1 MYNTV
6 IAGDELISV
15 GYEIRRGVDI
25 QLYGQR
31 ERFLTVALMPFKLK
45 IAYEDVIIGDL
56 DGVHTN
62 FLPIRLP
69 SRITSCRIW
78 PAQIEK
84 AREAADDDGNV
95 ARIVARRCENHGH
108 GDHKRDPGF
117 VFGRWRLWDLETV
130 GAAVALAEAQII
142 AGADILDI
150 GGESTRPG
158 SDVIDAHTEKSRILP
173 VIEEIKG
180 RHPDVALSVDTYRAE
195 VAAAALD
202 RGADIINDVWA
213 ACADPDMAS
222 VMAER
227 GVPVVLMHNQS
238 RPNAVLSEGRI
249 GGEYIGAE
257 YSHVVDDVIAE
268 LAQLVD
274 ELLAAKVARGAN
286 RARPGYR
293 VGKTVDQNLALLR
306 HLNILKASLD
316 LPFLIGTSRK
326 SFIGRILDL
335 PVEDRLE
342 GGGHRRR
349 WYITRRRYRARAR
362 CP

>member
-1 MYNTV
+1 MTTAMWKELLHDGARTMVMGIINATPDSFS
-6 IAGDELISV
+6 GDGIYAES
-15 GYEIRRGVDI
+15 
-25 QLYGQR
+25 
-31 ERFLTVALMPFKLK
+31 
-45 IAYEDVIIGDL
+45 
-56 DGVHTN
+56 
-62 FLPIRLP
+62 
-69 SRITSCRIW
+69 
-78 PAQIEK
+78 
-84 AREAADDDGNV
+84 
-95 ARIVARRCENHGH
+95 
-108 GDHKRDPGF
+108 
-117 VFGRWRLWDLETV
+117 ETV
-130 GAAVALAEAQII
+130 SAALALAEAQIT

-213 ACADPDMAS
+213 ARADPDMAS

-227 GVPVVLMHNQS
+227 GVPVVLMHNRS
-238 RPNAVLSEGRI
+238 RPNAILSEGRI

-274 ELLAAKVARGAN
+274 ELLAAKVARGQIALD
-286 RARPGYR
+286 PGIGF
-293 VGKTVDQNLALLR
+293 GKTVDQNLALLR
-306 HLNILKASLD
+306 HLDILKASLD

-335 PVEDRLE
+335 PVEERLE
-342 GGGHRRR
+342 GTAATVAAGILQGADIVRVHDVREMIRVVR
-349 WYITRRRYRARAR
+349 VIDRLKMVLPNGEVAG
-362 CP
+362 

>member
-1 MYNTV
+1 MTTAIWQELLRDGARTMVMGIINATPDSFS
-6 IAGDELISV
+6 GDGIYAES
-15 GYEIRRGVDI
+15 
-25 QLYGQR
+25 
-31 ERFLTVALMPFKLK
+31 
-45 IAYEDVIIGDL
+45 
-56 DGVHTN
+56 
-62 FLPIRLP
+62 
-69 SRITSCRIW
+69 
-78 PAQIEK
+78 
-84 AREAADDDGNV
+84 
-95 ARIVARRCENHGH
+95 
-108 GDHKRDPGF
+108 
-117 VFGRWRLWDLETV
+117 ETV
-130 GAAVALAEAQII
+130 SAAVALAEAQIT

-213 ACADPDMAS
+213 ARADPDMAS

-227 GVPVVLMHNQS
+227 GVPVVLMHNRS
-238 RPNAVLSEGRI
+238 RPNAILSEGRI

-274 ELLAAKVARGAN
+274 ELLAAKVARGQIALD
-286 RARPGYR
+286 PGIGF
-293 VGKTVDQNLALLR
+293 GKTVDQNLALVR
-306 HLNILKASLD
+306 HLDILKASLD

-335 PVEDRLE
+335 PVEERLE
-342 GGGHRRR
+342 GTAATVAAGILQGADIVRVHDVREMIRVVR
-349 WYITRRRYRARAR
+349 VIDRLKVVLPNGEVAG
-362 CP
+362 

>member
-1 MYNTV
+1 MTTAMWQELLRDGARTMVMGIINATPDSFS
-6 IAGDELISV
+6 GDGIYAES
-15 GYEIRRGVDI
+15 
-25 QLYGQR
+25 
-31 ERFLTVALMPFKLK
+31 
-45 IAYEDVIIGDL
+45 
-56 DGVHTN
+56 
-62 FLPIRLP
+62 
-69 SRITSCRIW
+69 
-78 PAQIEK
+78 
-84 AREAADDDGNV
+84 
-95 ARIVARRCENHGH
+95 
-108 GDHKRDPGF
+108 
-117 VFGRWRLWDLETV
+117 ETV
-130 GAAVALAEAQII
+130 SAAVALAEAQIT

-213 ACADPDMAS
+213 ARADPDMAS

-227 GVPVVLMHNQS
+227 GVPVVLMHNRS
-238 RPNAVLSEGRI
+238 RPNAILSEGRI

-274 ELLAAKVARGAN
+274 ELLAAKVARGQIALD
-286 RARPGYR
+286 PGIGF
-293 VGKTVDQNLALLR
+293 GKTVDQNLALLR
-306 HLNILKASLD
+306 HLDILKASLD

-335 PVEDRLE
+335 PVEERLE
-342 GGGHRRR
+342 GTAATVAAGILQGADIVRVHDVREMIRVVR
-349 WYITRRRYRARAR
+349 VIDRLKVVLPNGEVAG
-362 CP
+362 

>member
-1 MYNTV
+1 MTTAMWQELLRDGARTMVMGIINATPDSFS
-6 IAGDELISV
+6 GDGIYAES
-15 GYEIRRGVDI
+15 
-25 QLYGQR
+25 
-31 ERFLTVALMPFKLK
+31 
-45 IAYEDVIIGDL
+45 
-56 DGVHTN
+56 
-62 FLPIRLP
+62 
-69 SRITSCRIW
+69 
-78 PAQIEK
+78 
-84 AREAADDDGNV
+84 
-95 ARIVARRCENHGH
+95 
-108 GDHKRDPGF
+108 
-117 VFGRWRLWDLETV
+117 ETV
-130 GAAVALAEAQII
+130 SAAVALAEAQIT

-180 RHPDVALSVDTYRAE
+180 RHPDMALSVDTYRAE

-213 ACADPDMAS
+213 ARADPDMAS

-227 GVPVVLMHNQS
+227 GVPVVLMHNRS
-238 RPNAVLSEGRI
+238 RPNAILSEGRI

-274 ELLAAKVARGAN
+274 ELLAAKVARGQIALD
-286 RARPGYR
+286 PGIGF
-293 VGKTVDQNLALLR
+293 GKTVDQNLALLR
-306 HLNILKASLD
+306 HLDILKASLD

-335 PVEDRLE
+335 PVEERLE
-342 GGGHRRR
+342 GTAATVAAGILQGADIVRVHDVREMIRVVR
-349 WYITRRRYRARAR
+349 VIDRLKVVLPNGEVAG
-362 CP
+362 

>member
-1 MYNTV
+1 MTTAMWQELLRDGTRTV
-6 IAGDELISV
+6 VMGIINATPDSFSGDGIYAES
-15 GYEIRRGVDI
+15 
-25 QLYGQR
+25 
-31 ERFLTVALMPFKLK
+31 
-45 IAYEDVIIGDL
+45 
-56 DGVHTN
+56 
-62 FLPIRLP
+62 
-69 SRITSCRIW
+69 
-78 PAQIEK
+78 
-84 AREAADDDGNV
+84 
-95 ARIVARRCENHGH
+95 
-108 GDHKRDPGF
+108 
-117 VFGRWRLWDLETV
+117 ETV
-130 GAAVALAEAQII
+130 SAAVTLAEAQIT

-213 ACADPDMAS
+213 ARADPDMAS

-227 GVPVVLMHNQS
+227 GVPVVLMHNRS
-238 RPNAVLSEGRI
+238 RPNAILSEGRI

-274 ELLAAKVARGAN
+274 ELLAAKVARGQIALD
-286 RARPGYR
+286 PGIGF
-293 VGKTVDQNLALLR
+293 GKTVDQNLALLR
-306 HLNILKASLD
+306 HLDILKARLD

-335 PVEDRLE
+335 PVEERLE
-342 GGGHRRR
+342 GTAATVAAGILQGADIVRVHDVREMIRVVR
-349 WYITRRRYRARAR
+349 VIDRLKVVLPNGEVAG
-362 CP
+362 

>member
-1 MYNTV
+1 MTTAMWQELLRDGARTMVMGIINATPDSFS
-6 IAGDELISV
+6 GDGIYAES
-15 GYEIRRGVDI
+15 
-25 QLYGQR
+25 
-31 ERFLTVALMPFKLK
+31 
-45 IAYEDVIIGDL
+45 
-56 DGVHTN
+56 
-62 FLPIRLP
+62 
-69 SRITSCRIW
+69 
-78 PAQIEK
+78 
-84 AREAADDDGNV
+84 
-95 ARIVARRCENHGH
+95 
-108 GDHKRDPGF
+108 
-117 VFGRWRLWDLETV
+117 ETV
-130 GAAVALAEAQII
+130 SAAVALAEAQIT

-180 RHPDVALSVDTYRAE
+180 RHPDMALSVDTYRAE

-202 RGADIINDVWA
+202 GGADIINDVWA
-213 ACADPDMAS
+213 ARADPDMAS

-227 GVPVVLMHNQS
+227 GVPVVLMHNRS
-238 RPNAVLSEGRI
+238 RPNAILSEGRI

-274 ELLAAKVARGAN
+274 ELLAAKVARGQIALD
-286 RARPGYR
+286 PGIGF
-293 VGKTVDQNLALLR
+293 GKTVDQNLALLR

-342 GGGHRRR
+342 GTAATVAAGILQGADIVRVHDVREMIRVVR
-349 WYITRRRYRARAR
+349 VIDRLKVVLPNGEVAG
-362 CP
+362 

>member
-1 MYNTV
+1 MTTATWQELLHDGARTMVMGIINATPDSFS
-6 IAGDELISV
+6 GDGIYAES
-15 GYEIRRGVDI
+15 
-25 QLYGQR
+25 
-31 ERFLTVALMPFKLK
+31 
-45 IAYEDVIIGDL
+45 
-56 DGVHTN
+56 
-62 FLPIRLP
+62 
-69 SRITSCRIW
+69 
-78 PAQIEK
+78 
-84 AREAADDDGNV
+84 
-95 ARIVARRCENHGH
+95 
-108 GDHKRDPGF
+108 
-117 VFGRWRLWDLETV
+117 ETV
-130 GAAVALAEAQII
+130 SAAVALAEAQIT

-213 ACADPDMAS
+213 ARADPDMAS

-257 YSHVVDDVIAE
+257 YSHVVDDVSAE

-274 ELLAAKVARGAN
+274 ELLAAKVARGQIALD
-286 RARPGYR
+286 PGIGF
-293 VGKTVDQNLALLR
+293 GKTVDQNLALLR
-306 HLNILKASLD
+306 HLDILKASLD

-335 PVEDRLE
+335 PVEERLE
-342 GGGHRRR
+342 GTAATVAAGILQGADIVRVHDVREMIRVVR
-349 WYITRRRYRARAR
+349 VIDRLKMVLPNGEVAG
-362 CP
+362 